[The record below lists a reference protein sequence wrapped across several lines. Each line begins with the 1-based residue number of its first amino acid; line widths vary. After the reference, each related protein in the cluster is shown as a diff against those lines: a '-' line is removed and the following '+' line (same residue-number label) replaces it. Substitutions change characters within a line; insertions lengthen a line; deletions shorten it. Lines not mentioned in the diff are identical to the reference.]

1 MDKACHKAQR
11 LDFGEW
17 KYSIL
22 GPRVST
28 LLLNHRPSVTPHAS
42 CSYAPPC
49 KGNHGSCL
57 FRIADGEQGL
67 TRVRGF
73 LSLMSID
80 DQIFVMSDRFSR
92 AETQTPDS
100 DDEGSCTTASS
111 TSLPLSEA
119 NGHERNGEALRPPP
133 AMLCLC
139 VSVRVHGTA
148 HMWRSEDES
157 ALAFHRVGP
166 GNQTHVR
173 LGNRYLCLQIHL
185 PLFPFPPFFLSI
197 LSV

>member
-28 LLLNHRPSVTPHAS
+28 LLLNHSPSVTPYAS

-57 FRIADGEQGL
+57 FRIADGEQSL
-67 TRVRGF
+67 MSVREF
-73 LSLMSID
+73 LSLMSIGY
-80 DQIFVMSDRFSR
+80 QIFLMNDRFSR

-100 DDEGSCTTASS
+100 DDEGSRTTASS
-111 TSLPLSEA
+111 TSLPSQEA
-119 NGHERNGEALRPPP
+119 NRHERNGEALRPPP
-133 AMLCLC
+133 VILCLC
-139 VSVRVHGTA
+139 VYVCVHDTA

-157 ALAFHRVGP
+157 ALAFHHVGP
-166 GNQTHVR
+166 RNQTRVR
-173 LGNRYLCLQIHL
+173 LGNRYLYLQIHL
-185 PLFPFPPFFLSI
+185 PLFPFPPFLLRI
-197 LSV
+197 MSV